1 MKDIN
6 VAEIIAKHSGYS
18 VAQILDTERV
28 MIGQDEVFNIIRE
41 IVEVIVDKCAQEAE
55 LLSNGEKCDK
65 VYSIEK
71 HDHFYHSVDITVDK
85 QSILNVKKM
94 INYDYKVVEIGCI
107 NHRGFYDAD
116 MSKLVQSLKNTFN
129 NDSLSDS

>member
-6 VAEIIAKHSGYS
+6 VEEILSKHHFHFEPLKNAFATDGKNGSQYERMKAAIKEIIET
-18 VAQILDTERV
+18 V
-28 MIGQDEVFNIIRE
+28 
-41 IVEVIVDKCAQEAE
+41 VDKCAQEAE

-71 HDHFYHSVDITVDK
+71 HDHFYHDVHITVDK

-94 INYDYKVVEIGCI
+94 INYE
-107 NHRGFYDAD
+107 
-116 MSKLVQSLKNTFN
+116 LV
-129 NDSLSDS
+129 